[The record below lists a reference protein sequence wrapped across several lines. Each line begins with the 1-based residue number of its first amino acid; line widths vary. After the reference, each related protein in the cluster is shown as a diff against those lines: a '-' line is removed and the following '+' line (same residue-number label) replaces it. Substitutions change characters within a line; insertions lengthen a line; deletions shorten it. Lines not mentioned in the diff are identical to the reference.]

1 MVDLNDEIGSS
12 TNKSKKV
19 TAIKN
24 RIPKL
29 ASLVKDQHMRTKA
42 AQAVRLRFGLLEE
55 ESIHD
60 RIHAT

>member
-55 ESIHD
+55 E
-60 RIHAT
+60 